1 MKEHKEVHRN
11 EVWSVIDLN
20 ELKCSKNGECTLF
33 EYYCCKFVK

>member
-20 ELKCSKNGECTLF
+20 ELKCSKCITVAHL
-33 EYYCCKFVK
+33 